1 VGGIQATE
9 IEIISATE
17 VKFTSPAAGAGIVDL
32 ILTNPDGQSARLA
45 EAYTYQPA
53 PSLVEVK
60 PRAGAL
66 AGGTA
71 VTVSGSDFLP
81 GLIVVWGAV
90 EVADIELISATQ
102 LKFTSPVGQ
111 KGLVDLWVANPDG
124 QTVKLAE
131 AYTYQPAPS
140 LVEVKP
146 RAGALAGG
154 TAVTVSG
161 NDLLPG
167 LTVAIGGIQATE
179 IEITSATEVK
189 FTSPAAEAGL
199 VGLIL
204 TNPDGQSATLAQA
217 YTYQPAPSLTSVT
230 PQRGASRGGTVIVL
244 NGTGFFDGAQV
255 TFGQTKAGS
264 IKWVSETELR
274 ADTPIGEKGAVDIT
288 VTNPDGQVVKL
299 AQAFTYYSSPIIDS
313 IIPNRGRTIGGSR
326 VQLEGEDF
334 LPGVKVSVDKT
345 SATTVE
351 VISENEIQ
359 IVTPPQAKGSVDL
372 LVTNSDGG
380 AVKVADGFTYFQDTA
395 FALTGSRPA
404 DEAKHVPV
412 NLTEIRLEFGPEE
425 ELGLE
430 TVNVDSLEVKGQ
442 LKPPQSAEEEML
454 DSTTVEDDEGRVE
467 GRRRYKGQVRLE
479 GTSTLVFQLEQPL
492 AEEEQIRITFAATLQ
507 DIAGN
512 RLPADTAVSFT
523 TGLGVW
529 PGDTNH
535 DRRVT
540 ILDILPI
547 IQHWGRQGAARQAV
561 DQTSWAVQPAV
572 SWPVRA
578 RTYVDANGDGIIDE
592 GDVIPIAQNWRQ
604 QWPSSPTSTVD
615 QPADQ
620 PSDQPAAPPLQVDL
634 SPEAEHLEIYYRM
647 LGALER
653 FSGQSENRQPL
664 RTWLEKQILMA
675 TQQSLPSETR
685 LWTNYPNPFNP
696 ETWIP
701 YQLAEVAEVEIRIF
715 NLHGELVRQLDLRQK
730 TAAYYVD
737 RTQAAYWDGKN
748 QLGEPVSA
756 GVYLYQLSTSRGHR
770 QTHRMVLIK

>member
-1 VGGIQATE
+1 VTVSGNDLLPGLTVALGQTEVSSAEWLSASEIRFTAPASEQGAVDLRLTNPDGQSATLAQAYTYQPAPAVTGISPSMGALAGGTVVTVSGNDLLPGLIVVWGVVEVAGIELISATEVKFTSPAAEAGIVDLILTNPDGQSVRLAEAYTYQPAPRLVAVEPNTGVLAGGTRVTVTGFGLLEGLTVAVGGIQATE

-299 AQAFTYYSSPIIDS
+299 AQAFT
-313 IIPNRGRTIGGSR
+313 N
-326 VQLEGEDF
+326 
-334 LPGVKVSVDKT
+334 
-345 SATTVE
+345 
-351 VISENEIQ
+351 
-359 IVTPPQAKGSVDL
+359 
-372 LVTNSDGG
+372 
-380 AVKVADGFTYFQDTA
+380 
-395 FALTGSRPA
+395 
-404 DEAKHVPV
+404 
-412 NLTEIRLEFGPEE
+412 
-425 ELGLE
+425 
-430 TVNVDSLEVKGQ
+430 
-442 LKPPQSAEEEML
+442 
-454 DSTTVEDDEGRVE
+454 
-467 GRRRYKGQVRLE
+467 
-479 GTSTLVFQLEQPL
+479 
-492 AEEEQIRITFAATLQ
+492 
-507 DIAGN
+507 
-512 RLPADTAVSFT
+512 
-523 TGLGVW
+523 
-529 PGDTNH
+529 
-535 DRRVT
+535 
-540 ILDILPI
+540 
-547 IQHWGRQGAARQAV
+547 
-561 DQTSWAVQPAV
+561 
-572 SWPVRA
+572 
-578 RTYVDANGDGIIDE
+578 
-592 GDVIPIAQNWRQ
+592 
-604 QWPSSPTSTVD
+604 
-615 QPADQ
+615 
-620 PSDQPAAPPLQVDL
+620 
-634 SPEAEHLEIYYRM
+634 
-647 LGALER
+647 
-653 FSGQSENRQPL
+653 
-664 RTWLEKQILMA
+664 
-675 TQQSLPSETR
+675 
-685 LWTNYPNPFNP
+685 
-696 ETWIP
+696 
-701 YQLAEVAEVEIRIF
+701 
-715 NLHGELVRQLDLRQK
+715 
-730 TAAYYVD
+730 
-737 RTQAAYWDGKN
+737 
-748 QLGEPVSA
+748 
-756 GVYLYQLSTSRGHR
+756 
-770 QTHRMVLIK
+770 